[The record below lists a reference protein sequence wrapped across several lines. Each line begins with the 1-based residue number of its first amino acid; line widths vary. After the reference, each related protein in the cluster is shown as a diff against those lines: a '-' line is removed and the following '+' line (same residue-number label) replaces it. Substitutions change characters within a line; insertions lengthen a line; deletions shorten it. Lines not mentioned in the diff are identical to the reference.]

1 MTPCSL
7 SVSVLTYQSNL
18 LMEAANSSET
28 SGRFYQITKTDMLEN
43 CTHHNHRCES
53 LKISQWS
60 PCSSCYVHY
69 GEKQRQS
76 VHLHNSTH
84 NCAYTLLV
92 TSLNTVNTR
101 LCLKVLAKACLLIYS
116 VINCGRPLGQNNFST
131 ERKDRNLLFVI
142 RRKLLSQHGFETI
155 RHWVFKN

>member
-1 MTPCSL
+1 
-7 SVSVLTYQSNL
+7 
-18 LMEAANSSET
+18 MEFNSGFKGLKFH
-28 SGRFYQITKTDMLEN
+28 SGHLALHVMSTM
-43 CTHHNHRCES
+43 
-53 LKISQWS
+53 
-60 PCSSCYVHY
+60 

-84 NCAYTLLV
+84 NCAYKLLV

-101 LCLKVLAKACLLIYS
+101 LCLKVLAKAYLLIYS

-131 ERKDRNLLFVI
+131 ERKDRQPLFLI